1 MCYRCAITLGRMLK
15 ISLKLGMVMKSY
27 KDLEKYMPVSP
38 KSFLIGL
45 IAGCFF
51 VHFKFDGF
59 VQENASFLL
68 IKWGA
73 VIGAITMFVA
83 LILSFIPD
91 KLLKAAVVE
100 KILEATN
107 LFVGIGL
114 FSLASCLMFYSKTGW
129 TTELTIMALAGLGYW
144 LGINRA
150 FYQISH
156 VEMSSGSRVCIWVFS
171 IIILVILVYFLKGM
185 ILEGKL
191 N

>member
-1 MCYRCAITLGRMLK
+1 
-15 ISLKLGMVMKSY
+15 MKSD
-27 KDLEKYMPVSP
+27 KLKKYMPVSP
-38 KSFLIGL
+38 NSFLSGL

-59 VQENASFLL
+59 VEENASFVL

-73 VIGAITMFVA
+73 VIGAITMCIA
-83 LILSFIPD
+83 LILSFLSKDVLKKAIVKKAL
-91 KLLKAAVVE
+91 KLA
-100 KILEATN
+100 N
-107 LFVGIGL
+107 MFVGLGL
-114 FSLASCLMFYSKTGW
+114 FSLASCLMFYSKAGW
-129 TTELTIMALAGLGYW
+129 TTELTIMAVGGLVYW

-156 VEMSSGSRVCIWVFS
+156 VEMSNGSRVCIWVFS
-171 IIILVILVYFLKGM
+171 IITLVILIYFLKGM